1 MASTT
6 NKFKLFNDPIYG
18 FISIPSELVFDLVEH
33 PYFQRLR
40 RISQLGLSNL
50 VYPGANHT
58 RFHHALGAMH
68 LMQQA
73 IDVLRS
79 KGHAISEEEA
89 EAVYVGI
96 LLHDIG
102 HGPFSHALEHTLVD
116 NVPHEAISK
125 LLMSEL
131 NRQFGGKLTLAIEIF
146 EDRHPKKF
154 LHQLISSQLD
164 TDRLDYLKRDAFYT
178 GVVEGAINSERILSM
193 LNIKD
198 NDLVLDDKGI
208 TSIEKFL
215 MSRSLMYW
223 QVYMHRAVLSAEFML
238 VEVLKRAH
246 VLTRQ
251 GETLFGGEELQ
262 YFLKHRPT
270 LKQFQD
276 DVSLLDRFT
285 KLDDYDITGAMKQWM
300 LHDDKVLS
308 ELSARLIDR
317 RLFQIKFLDE
327 RLTAAQRAHL
337 QGAVAE
343 AFDLNDE
350 QAYHFVLEGVAS
362 NSTYQANQQEIK
374 ILKRNGDIVPLPKA
388 SEILPISVYTHEITR
403 PFVCWPKRIAWND

>member
-79 KGHAISEEEA
+79 KGHAISDEEA
-89 EAVYVGI
+89 EAVTVGI

-131 NRQFGGKLTLAIEIF
+131 NRQFDGRLTLAIEIF

-193 LNIKD
+193 LNVKD

-223 QVYMHRAVLSAEFML
+223 QVYMHKAVLSAEFML

-246 VLTRQ
+246 VLTKQ
-251 GETLFGGEELQ
+251 GVELFGGKELQ

-270 LKQFQD
+270 LKQFQED
-276 DVSLLDRFT
+276 AELLDRFT

-308 ELSARLIDR
+308 QLCARLIDR
-317 RLFQIKFLDE
+317 RLFQIKFLDQ
-327 RLTAAQRAHL
+327 RLTAEQRAHL
-337 QGAVAE
+337 QGEVAQ
-343 AFDLNDE
+343 AFDFNDE
-350 QAYHFVLEGVAS
+350 QAFHFVLEGVAS

-374 ILKRNGDIVPLPKA
+374 ILKRNGDIVTLPKA

-403 PFVCWPKRIAWND
+403 PFVCWPKRISWQG